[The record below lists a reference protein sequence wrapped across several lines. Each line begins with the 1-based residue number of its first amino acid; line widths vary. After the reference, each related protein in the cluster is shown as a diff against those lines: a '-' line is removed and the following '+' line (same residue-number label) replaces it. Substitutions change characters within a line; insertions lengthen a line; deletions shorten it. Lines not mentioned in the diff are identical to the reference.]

1 VSPISKNERLW
12 QWLQGTGL
20 ERCCLF
26 AGPASWALQGTIL
39 TISEGEPAEVH
50 YSVLCDSMWRTN
62 EVELTLARAGR
73 TRSLNIK
80 AESLRWYVNGI
91 EDENLR
97 GCVDIDLS
105 WSPSTNTLPIRRLNL
120 AVGER
125 SGTLNAAWV
134 RFPEMELQVL
144 PQEYERLSERS
155 YRYSSGA
162 GAFTAE
168 LEVDERGLVRTYEG
182 LWQTVD
188 G

>member
-1 VSPISKNERLW
+1 MNELDEVPFAICLW

-26 AGPASWALQGTIL
+26 AGPARWAVQGTIL
-39 TISEGEPAEVH
+39 TISQGEPGEVR
-50 YSVLCDSMWRTN
+50 YSVFCDSMWRTT
-62 EVELTLARAGR
+62 EVELTLAHAGR

-97 GCVDIDLS
+97 GCVDVDLS

-125 SGTLNAAWV
+125 SGNLNAAWV
-134 RFPEMELQVL
+134 RFPEMK
-144 PQEYERLSERS
+144 PERLQGGEHQRRS
-155 YRYSSGA
+155 
-162 GAFTAE
+162 
-168 LEVDERGLVRTYEG
+168 DE
-182 LWQTVD
+182 D
-188 G
+188 GSLRAVQ